1 MTAAL
6 ARALLP
12 YPGLRPF
19 ERHEA
24 DIFFGRE
31 SQVDAM
37 VDRLAQ
43 HRLLAVTGS
52 SGSGK
57 SSLVRA
63 GLLEALETG
72 LLAAAGPVW
81 RFATL
86 RPGGHPMTELAAALL
101 AALGGARTPDDVAL
115 RRAGLERGP
124 LSLIE
129 ELRERPLPDGG
140 NLLIL
145 VDQFEELFRYQG
157 LAGREEAEAFVALLL
172 ASANEGHLPIY
183 VVLTMRSDFLGRC
196 AEFDGLAEAVTDAQ
210 YLCPRLSREQTASK
224 AASPVMPTRS
234 SPKSLATGRSAP
246 RPPGACFACWSKA
259 RGRAPC
265 GAWPKW
271 QRSWKLPESRLRRSR
286 RSRIPSARP
295 AAPCWC
301 RR

>member
-31 SQVDAM
+31 TQVDAM
-37 VDRLAQ
+37 VDRLGRA
-43 HRLLAVTGS
+43 HLLAVTGS

-72 LLAAAGPVW
+72 LLATAGPVW

-86 RPGGHPMTELAAALL
+86 RPGSHPMTELAAALL
-101 AALGGARTPDDVAL
+101 DALGAARTADDVAL
-115 RRAGLERGP
+115 RRAGLVRGP

-129 ELRERPLPDGG
+129 ELRERPPPDRG

-172 ASANEGHLPIY
+172 ASANERHVPIY
-183 VVLTMRSDFLGRC
+183 IVLTMRSDFLGRC

-210 YLCPRLSREQTASK
+210 YLCPRLSREQI
-224 AASPVMPTRS
+224 
-234 SPKSLATGRSAP
+234 RSAIEGPAKVFGGMVEP
-246 RPPGACFACWSKA
+246 R
-259 RGRAPC
+259 
-265 GAWPKW
+265 
-271 QRSWKLPESRLRRSR
+271 LV
-286 RSRIPSARP
+286 SRIVDDMGTDPDQLPLMQHALMRLWELARARP
-295 AAPCWC
+295 ECSATAP
-301 RR
+301 RRL